1 MNKQDKAF
9 DAVDHKDIKELIYAS
24 VKKYDQKVAF
34 VIKHKVDKTNVEY
47 ENVTYKRMLE
57 DINKLGTAMYE
68 RGYKDKRIA
77 VVGKNRYEWY
87 LAHLSTLLG
96 ANVSVPLDKDLQI
109 DELERSLIIS
119 KAEAVFFDPKQK
131 EKIVEIKNRGT
142 TNLKDFIC
150 MEEDENFENIKAL
163 IKSGAKLIKK
173 GKKDYFD
180 AKIDENKMA
189 ILLFTSGTSDNPKA
203 VMLSQRNISST
214 VYAMQRVEDIRETD
228 TNIAFLPFHHIFGST
243 GMLMMLASGVKN
255 VFPDGL
261 KYIKQNLKE
270 YEVSLF
276 IGVPAL
282 VEAMYRTMMR
292 EVDKQGKTKTL
303 KIAIKISNTLRKI
316 GIDLRKPLFKSV
328 IDALGGKLRHV
339 VIGGAPADV
348 EVMQAFEDMGIK
360 TVLGY
365 GLTETSPVIC
375 SESMVAKC
383 KGSVG
388 YPMCIDEIEIEDPD
402 ENGIG
407 QVKVKGPNVML
418 GYYEMEEK
426 TKEVLKDGWFYTGD
440 LGYFDKHDFLHLTGR
455 SKDMIV
461 LKNGKKI
468 FPDELEV
475 LLNRNEL
482 VKECMVF
489 GLPDENDKGDYKL
502 SVKIVYDK
510 DRAKE
515 LYPNKDEEG
524 IREVLWNDVKV
535 LNQTFPKYKHI
546 VNMILTDKELIKTTT
561 NKVKRHEEMKLIL
574 GENN

>member
-9 DAVDHKDIKELIYAS
+9 DAVDYKDIKDLIYAA
-24 VKKYDQKVAF
+24 VKEYDEKIAF
-34 VIKHKVDKTNVEY
+34 VIKHKKTKDEVEY

-68 RGYKDKRIA
+68 KGYKDKRIA
-77 VVGKNRYEWY
+77 VIGKNRYEWY
-87 LAHLSTLLG
+87 LTHLSTLLG
-96 ANVSVPLDKDLQI
+96 ANVSIPLDKDLQV
-109 DELERSLIIS
+109 DELERSLVIS
-119 KAEAVFFDPKQK
+119 KADCIFFDPKLK
-131 EKIVEIKNRGT
+131 DKIVEIQKRGT

-150 MEEDENFENIKAL
+150 MDEDEDFENINQL

-173 GKKDYFD
+173 GKKDYFN

-214 VYAMQRVEDIRETD
+214 VYAMRRVEDIRATD
-228 TNIAFLPFHHIFGST
+228 TNIAFLPFHHIYGST

-270 YEVSLF
+270 YQVSLF

-303 KIAIKISNTLRKI
+303 KRGLKISNALRKV
-316 GIDLRKPLFKSV
+316 GIDIRHILFKSV

-348 EVMQAFEDMGIK
+348 EIMQAFEDLGIK

-365 GLTETSPVIC
+365 GLTETSPVIA

-388 YPMCIDEIEIEDPD
+388 YPMCIDELEIDSPD

-418 GYYEMEEK
+418 GYYENEEK

-440 LGYFDKHDFLHLTGR
+440 LGYFDEHDFLHLTGR

-461 LKNGKKI
+461 LKNGKKV
-468 FPDELEV
+468 FPDELE
-475 LLNRNEL
+475 LLINRIEM

-489 GLPDENDKGDYKL
+489 GLPDESDKGDYKL

-515 LYPNKDEEG
+515 LYPDKSFDE
-524 IREVLWNDVKV
+524 IREIIWNEIKK

-546 VNMILTDKELIKTTT
+546 VNLILTDKELIKTTT

-574 GENN
+574 DENK